1 MDVCDKFEISSLF
14 FFGQM
19 SQENVFL
26 NAIFEKTSSRLI
38 EIWIYED
45 GKICIFPKG
54 LVHGFLS
61 KILNFLILFL
71 DKLKDEKV
79 SMMEKDPF

>member
-1 MDVCDKFEISSLF
+1 MFVINLKFRHFF

-38 EIWIYED
+38 ETWIYED

>member
-1 MDVCDKFEISSLF
+1 MNLK
-14 FFGQM
+14 
-19 SQENVFL
+19 
-26 NAIFEKTSSRLI
+26 RLQTFT
-38 EIWIYED
+38 E
-45 GKICIFPKG
+45 G

-61 KILNFLILFL
+61 KLLNFLILFL